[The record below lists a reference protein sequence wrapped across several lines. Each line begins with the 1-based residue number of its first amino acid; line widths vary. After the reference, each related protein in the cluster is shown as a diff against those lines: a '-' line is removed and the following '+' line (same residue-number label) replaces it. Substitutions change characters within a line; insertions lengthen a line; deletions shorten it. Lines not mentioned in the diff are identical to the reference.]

1 MRIDMRDQ
9 LPTEAVSRQITNDTQ
24 FMFQFYKPC
33 FQFYAP
39 SPSIDSHMSP
49 RRLQQSLTT
58 ALHSCPLLLGRF
70 TVHADQTISHSYDP
84 RNPNLPTFEFQ
95 STDLTF
101 SELKSQGFAY
111 SLCQR
116 HSMDLA
122 IPDGAIRRLSDE
134 QPMLM
139 VKVTYLHGGGAA
151 VFAMTNHVAFD
162 GNAMF
167 SFLAYWAQC
176 NNGHGVELP
185 VDLQPVSN
193 AILTNVDQTSDISK
207 DAAQSPAEISVD
219 ATRLPAEI
227 GTMITRAVSRDTMIP
242 CVYSITTQ
250 DLRKLKQQV
259 EASGELQDGEWVSSN
274 NVLTALI
281 SQCVARANMRAHV
294 YEHGP
299 WTVFQALDMRRPLG
313 LPLRGLGSPIILA
326 ECNASADHV
335 LRPDRLPA
343 LARRVRMSVDA
354 YTPEYLRN
362 AMQWMHTTYAG
373 LARDGVDEPW
383 RHFWFSALNT
393 NRRCVGVSCMNRIP
407 IYDADFGAGRPV
419 MARSFNPR
427 PNYVIVFPGPP
438 GETDV
443 YDSLHMY
450 VTLERPAM
458 DALRADP
465 EWTSVCTLVS
475 EF

>member
-1 MRIDMRDQ
+1 MRIDMGDQ
-9 LPTEAVSRQITNDTQ
+9 LPTEAVSQQLTNDTQ

-39 SPSIDSHMSP
+39 SPNIDTHMSP
-49 RRLQQSLTT
+49 HRLQQSLIA
-58 ALHSCPLLLGRF
+58 ALHRCPLLLGRF
-70 TVHADQTISHSYDP
+70 VVHADQTMSLTYDP
-84 RNPNLPTFEFQ
+84 QNPNLPTLEFQ
-95 STDLTF
+95 STELTY

-111 SLCQR
+111 SLCQ
-116 HSMDLA
+116 HHNMDSA
-122 IPDGAIRRLSDE
+122 IPDGAIRRSGDD
-134 QPMLM
+134 QPMRM
-139 VKVTYLHGGGAA
+139 IKVTYLRDGG
-151 VFAMTNHVAFD
+151 VVMFAMTNHVAFD

-167 SFLAYWAQC
+167 NFLAYWAQC
-176 NNGHGVELP
+176 NAGHGVELP

-193 AILTNVDQTSDISK
+193 KILTDADQTSDTST
-207 DAAQSPAEISVD
+207 DTAQSPAEISVD
-219 ATRLPAEI
+219 TTRSPTEI
-227 GTMITRAVSRDTMIP
+227 ATMITRAVPRGTMVP
-242 CVYSITTQ
+242 CVYSITIQ
-250 DLRKLKQQV
+250 DLCKLKQRV
-259 EASGELQDGEWVSSN
+259 EASGELQEGEWVSSN
-274 NVLTALI
+274 NVLTALVA
-281 SQCVARANMRAHV
+281 QCVARANMRAHV

-299 WTVFQALDMRRPLG
+299 WNVFQALDMRRPLG

-335 LRPDRLPA
+335 LHPDHLPA
-343 LARRVRMSVDA
+343 LARSVRMSVDT

-362 AMQWMHTTYAG
+362 AMHWMHTTYAG
-373 LARDGVDEPW
+373 LARNGVDEPW

-419 MARSFNPR
+419 MARTFNPR

-438 GETDV
+438 GETTA
-443 YDSLHMY
+443 YDSLHLY

-458 DALRADP
+458 DALRADT
-465 EWTSVCTLVS
+465 EWSSVCTLVS

>member
-1 MRIDMRDQ
+1 MRIDMGDQ
-9 LPTEAVSRQITNDTQ
+9 LPTEAVSRHITNDTQ

-39 SPSIDSHMSP
+39 SPRIDEHMSP
-49 RRLQQSLTT
+49 HRLQQSLII
-58 ALHSCPLLLGRF
+58 ALRSCPLLLGRF
-70 TVHADQTISHSYDP
+70 VVHTDQTILHSYDP
-84 RNPNLPTFEFQ
+84 QNPNLPTLEFQ
-95 STDLTF
+95 STELTF
-101 SELKSQGFAY
+101 SELVEQAFAY
-111 SLCQR
+111 SVCQR
-116 HSMDLA
+116 HNMDLT
-122 IPDGAIRRLSDE
+122 IPDGAIRRSNDE

-139 VKVTYLHGGGAA
+139 VKVTYLRDGG
-151 VFAMTNHVAFD
+151 VVMFAMTNHVAFD

-176 NNGHGVELP
+176 NAGHGVELP

-193 AILTNVDQTSDISK
+193 KILTDADQTSDTST
-207 DAAQSPAEISVD
+207 DTAQSPAEISVD
-219 ATRLPAEI
+219 ATRSPAEI
-227 GTMITRAVSRDTMIP
+227 ATTITRAVSRDTMVP
-242 CVYSITTQ
+242 CVYSISTQ
-250 DLRKLKQQV
+250 NLRKLKQRV
-259 EASGELQDGEWVSSN
+259 EASGELQEGEWVSSN
-274 NVLTALI
+274 NVLTALVA
-281 SQCVARANMRAHV
+281 QCVARANMRAHV

-299 WTVFQALDMRRPLG
+299 WNVFQALDMRRPLG

-335 LRPDRLPA
+335 LHPDHLPA
-343 LARRVRMSVDA
+343 LARSVRMSVDT

-362 AMQWMHTTYAG
+362 AMHWMHTTYAG
-373 LARDGVDEPW
+373 LARNGVDEPW

-438 GETDV
+438 GETDA
-443 YDSLHMY
+443 YDSLHLY

-465 EWTSVCTLVS
+465 EWSSMCTLVS